1 MQNWI
6 AIGVQRQLDLSLLR
20 LRQVA
25 TYTFSAAAA
34 AARAAA
40 AEAVATAVSANL
52 PPELSNIITE
62 YFWGSQIVERLRI
75 LEQNAAGTVPR
86 AVQEEMD
93 RLVRCRS
100 WG

>member
-40 AEAVATAVSANL
+40 AEATAVSANL